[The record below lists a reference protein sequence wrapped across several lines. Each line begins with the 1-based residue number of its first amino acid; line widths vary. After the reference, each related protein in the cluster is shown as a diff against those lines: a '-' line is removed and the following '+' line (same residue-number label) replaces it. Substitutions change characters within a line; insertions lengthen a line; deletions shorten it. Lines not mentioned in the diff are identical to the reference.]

1 MLTFS
6 LRKLFITVI
15 LFISWEIHAQV
26 ALPTFQGVQSAGYK
40 NTSSLATTKATGNG
54 SYGNVF
60 QIKNVH
66 SSTIE
71 IYGFKQGPLNGGHG
85 DSDNIMYAYYRNG
98 TYNSGTS
105 GWTQILSNKT
115 VPLIENSYSNAVD
128 FDTAFEIPANTTYTL
143 HIYSTTGIGYTN
155 GSGTA
160 NSTVTASN
168 DFLYIYE
175 GGGSGYQAHSSS
187 SSIPHV
193 QEFTP
198 RIWNGKIRYRY

>member
-66 SSTIE
+66 SFTIE
-71 IYGFKQGPLNGGHG
+71 IYGFKQGATSSN
-85 DSDNIMYAYYRNG
+85 SSNVMYAYYRNG

-115 VPLIENSYSNAVD
+115 VPLIANSYSNAVD

-143 HIYSTTGIGYTN
+143 HLYSTTSLSYSN

-160 NSTVTASN
+160 NSTVAASD

-175 GGGSGYQAHSSS
+175 GGGSGIQVHSSS
-187 SSIPHV
+187 SSTPHA
-193 QEFTP
+193 QTYTP
-198 RIWNGKIRYRY
+198 RNWNGKLRYRY

>member
-1 MLTFS
+1 MLTFL

-26 ALPTFQGVQSAGYK
+26 ALPTFQGVHIVGGYA
-40 NTSSLATTKATGNG
+40 NTGSLTTTKVGGN
-54 SYGNVF
+54 SANGNVF

-71 IYGFKQGPLNGGHG
+71 IYGFKQGATVSN
-85 DSDNIMYAYYRNG
+85 SSNVMYAYYRNG

-105 GWTQILSNKT
+105 GWTQILSNET
-115 VPLIENSYSNAVD
+115 VPLVQNTYSDAVD

-143 HIYSTTGIGYTN
+143 HIYSTTSIQYTN

-160 NSTVTASN
+160 NSTVTASD

-175 GGGSGYQAHSSS
+175 GGGSSDQVHSSS
-187 SSIPHV
+187 SSTPHR
-193 QEFTP
+193 QQFTP
-198 RIWNGKIRYRY
+198 RIWNGKLRYRY

>member
-40 NTSSLATTKATGNG
+40 NTSSLATTKAGGNG
-54 SYGNVF
+54 SIGNVF

-66 SSTIE
+66 SFTIE
-71 IYGFKQGPLNGGHG
+71 IYGFKQGATVSN
-85 DSDNIMYAYYRNG
+85 SSNVMYAYYRNG

-115 VPLIENSYSNAVD
+115 VPLVANNYSNAVD

-175 GGGSGYQAHSSS
+175 GGGSSDQVHSSS
-187 SSIPHV
+187 SSTPHR
-193 QEFTP
+193 QQFTP
-198 RIWNGKIRYRY
+198 RIWNGKLRYRY